1 MTLKQARKV
10 ITETKYNVVVTRE
23 NPFEWVDDIELDYL
37 GDTAVLTENLKK
49 IEKIEKDAKVRSI
62 TFNTA
67 SKEIEISVTI

>member
-37 GDTAVLTENLKK
+37 GDTAVFAENLKK
-49 IEKIEKDAKVRSI
+49 VEKIEKAAKVKSI
-62 TFNTA
+62 TYNK
-67 SKEIEISVTI
+67 SSQEIEIRVTI